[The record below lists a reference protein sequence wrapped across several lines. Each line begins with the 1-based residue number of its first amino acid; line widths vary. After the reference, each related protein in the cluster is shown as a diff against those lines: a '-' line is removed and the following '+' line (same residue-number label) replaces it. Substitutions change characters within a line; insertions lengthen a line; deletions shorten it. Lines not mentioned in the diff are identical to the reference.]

1 MRPQLPDACAPGAGM
16 PLATELLGLAAG
28 SLSVVCFVPQAFLIY
43 KGHDTEDLSLASFSA
58 LLVAAVLWMSYGF
71 ARADWPL
78 IVTNG
83 IQLLI
88 IVYIVARILTNTRA
102 RRTGLGQPLH
112 TDEIEGG
119 QRTGT
124 AESQQL

>member
-1 MRPQLPDACAPGAGM
+1 VPGAGT
-16 PLATELLGLAAG
+16 PLPTELLGLAAG
-28 SLSVVCFVPQAFLIY
+28 SLSVVCFVPQAVLIY
-43 KGHDTEDLSLASFSA
+43 KGGDTEDLSLAAFSA